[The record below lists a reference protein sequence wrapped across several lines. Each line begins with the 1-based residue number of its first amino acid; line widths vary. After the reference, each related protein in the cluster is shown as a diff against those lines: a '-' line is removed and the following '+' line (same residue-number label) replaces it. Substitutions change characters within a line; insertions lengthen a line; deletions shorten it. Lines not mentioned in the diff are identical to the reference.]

1 MNKITSDFVL
11 LDVKEGRHELRAHFP
26 DKELGPSNPELHLPV
41 VITGY
46 IYGAIGHDDG
56 VSIEFGVDV
65 MDVTIGVHAA
75 QSGQLQ

>member
-1 MNKITSDFVL
+1 MNKIKSDFVL
-11 LDVKEGRHELRAHFP
+11 LDVKDGRHELKAHFS
-26 DKELGPSNPELHLPV
+26 DKELGPSATELHLPV

-65 MDVTIGVHAA
+65 TDVAVHAA
-75 QSGQLQ
+75 QSKRPQ